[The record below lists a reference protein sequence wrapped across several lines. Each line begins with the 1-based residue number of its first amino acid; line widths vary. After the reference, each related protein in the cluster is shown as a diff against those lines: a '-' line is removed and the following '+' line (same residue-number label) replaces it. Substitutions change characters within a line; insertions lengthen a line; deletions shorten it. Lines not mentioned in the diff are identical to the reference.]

1 MKRLTSEIN
10 GRAVVKC
17 DFDNELEWI
26 EVRGGTYSHDHERF
40 LTGPIADVLKRYED
54 MEELRKTA
62 TLKEMIS
69 SSIKGIVSKFKARL
83 KQEKLG

>member
-17 DFDNELEWI
+17 DFDNKLEWI

-54 MEELRKTA
+54 MEELRKIA
-62 TLKEMIS
+62 TFKEMIF
-69 SSIKGIVSKFKARL
+69 SSIKGIVSKFKADI
-83 KQEKLG
+83 GG